1 MVVQFST
8 FAAFARAEP
17 TNSIKIGHNFPQR
30 GTVIPFIYGV
40 NVCQCCQCT
49 MFWQWYI
56 YLDDRRKFLWFYV
69 WFSCRKSAD
78 VKMRMRQG
86 CQIDHLL
93 QKNSV
98 LQKDTCGPNQELQA
112 VPRQSQQLH
121 SGSSSWNTSPWTFR
135 RFRTNRGSHGNSS
148 TFMACH
154 DAFSFIFHTFNAA
167 RKQPPESPAVPAPA
181 AVPAGEGW
189 LELVR
194 STTFCQ
200 DGWVAHVEF
209 WGPRRWS
216 LGTFIQSLKMQ
227 WKMLWTWYYFPWT
240 GNQCNRWPTLNSGLD
255 LIRLLTIHLM
265 QESAQLKQQIKW
277 DSTMIKSDLTPVNPI
292 SSYIYSYS

>member
-86 CQIDHLL
+86 CQIDTFCRKIQYFKRTPVVRTKSSKLCHDNPSSCTLAVRHGTLRHGHSEDSERIGEVMGTHLL
-93 QKNSV
+93 SWHV
-98 LQKDTCGPNQELQA
+98 MTHFHSFSIPSTLLETTTGITCRSRA
-112 VPRQSQQLH
+112 R
-121 SGSSSWNTSPWTFR
+121 SGS
-135 RFRTNRGSHGNSS
+135 
-148 TFMACH
+148 
-154 DAFSFIFHTFNAA
+154 
-167 RKQPPESPAVPAPA
+167 
-181 AVPAGEGW
+181 
-189 LELVR
+189 
-194 STTFCQ
+194 
-200 DGWVAHVEF
+200 
-209 WGPRRWS
+209 RRWRLTWIGQVHHLLPGRVGS
-216 LGTFIQSLKMQ
+216 PCGILRTSKMIFGNIHPEFENAM
-227 WKMLWTWYYFPWT
+227 KMLWTWYYFPWT